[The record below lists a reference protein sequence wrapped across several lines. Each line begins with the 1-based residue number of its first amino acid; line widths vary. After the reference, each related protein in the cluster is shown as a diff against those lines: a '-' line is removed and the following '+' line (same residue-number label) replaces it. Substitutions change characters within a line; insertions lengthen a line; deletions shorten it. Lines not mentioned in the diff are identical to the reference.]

1 MADLKSSYDYI
12 VVGAGIGG
20 LTVASR
26 LSEDADVNVL
36 LVEAGANRMGDPRV
50 ETPGFIGLLYG
61 NPEFDWDYMSEPQ
74 VHVNNRQIGQP
85 RGRMVGGSSGMNFS
99 LIMYPSA
106 ANFEAWESLG
116 NDGWGAET
124 MAPYLRKFHTYTSP
138 SQTTSKL
145 LATDRYLK
153 EHDQGTNGPLPVT
166 LPDVYGAFNEAW
178 DKTFEALGFYT
189 DADPIAGRKLGAFT
203 SLLSVDPKT
212 GKRGYAA
219 DYCTPEVLQRP
230 NFDLISDTMVER
242 ILLNTEANGE
252 VVATGIQVRTKDGKQ
267 QQIAAGR
274 EVILSAGTLNS
285 PQLLELS
292 GIGSKEILEKH
303 DIPVILE
310 RSGIGEN
317 LQDHALTTINFE
329 IADGQISGDILRD
342 PNVLQSVIKLYE
354 ETRGGPLAG
363 MPISVAYLPMVD
375 HEGKVSQETVEEL
388 LSKHLD
394 KEAPSPTLQRQY
406 EVQRKVLLDSRNASS
421 EYIFLP
427 AQLHMNPGAT
437 TMNDVLAKTL
447 PGNYISIM
455 TMHNHPF
462 SRGSVHIR
470 TSKAEDKPI
479 YDPNYLSHPLDLE
492 ILARHTQFAE
502 RIATTEPFAS
512 LLKTGAREPESAA
525 DLSNLDKTKELVKER
540 LYHCFHPV
548 GTCAMMPAD
557 LGGVV
562 DPQLKVH
569 GTRNLRVVDA
579 SVFPL
584 EPTGNI
590 QALTYA
596 VAERAADIIRRSR

>member
-166 LPDVYGAFNEAW
+166 LPDVYGPFNEAW
-178 DKTFEALGFYT
+178 DKTFEELGFYT

-219 DYCTPEVLQRP
+219 DCCTSEVLQRP
-230 NFDLISDTMVER
+230 NFGLISDTMVER
-242 ILLNTEANGE
+242 ILLTTEVDGE
-252 VVATGIQVRTKDGKQ
+252 VVASGIQVRTKDGNQ
-267 QQIAAGR
+267 RQISASR

-292 GIGSKEILEKH
+292 GIGSKETLEKH
-303 DIPVILE
+303 GIPVILE
-310 RSGIGEN
+310 RPGVGEN

-329 IADGQISGDILRD
+329 IADGQISGDIMRD

-375 HEGKVSQETVEEL
+375 REGKVSQETVEEL
-388 LSKHLD
+388 LSKHLG
-394 KEAPSPTLQRQY
+394 KEVPSPTLQRQY

-427 AQLHMNPGAT
+427 AQLHTNPGAT

-470 TSKAEDKPI
+470 SSKPDDKPI

-492 ILARHTQFAE
+492 ILARHTQFVE

-548 GTCAMMPAD
+548 GTCAMMPAE

>member
-1 MADLKSSYDYI
+1 
-12 VVGAGIGG
+12 
-20 LTVASR
+20 
-26 LSEDADVNVL
+26 
-36 LVEAGANRMGDPRV
+36 
-50 ETPGFIGLLYG
+50 
-61 NPEFDWDYMSEPQ
+61 
-74 VHVNNRQIGQP
+74 
-85 RGRMVGGSSGMNFS
+85 MVGGSSAMNFS
-99 LIMYPSA
+99 LIVYPST

-138 SQTTSKL
+138 SDTTSKL

-153 EHDQGTNGPLPVT
+153 EHDQGAHGPVPVT
-166 LPDVYGAFNEAW
+166 LPDVYGPFNEAW
-178 DKTFEALGFYT
+178 DKTFEELGFYT
-189 DADPIAGRKLGAFT
+189 DEDPIAGRKLGAFT
-203 SLLSVDPKT
+203 SPLSVDPKT
-212 GKRGYAA
+212 GQRGYAA
-219 DYCTPEVLQRP
+219 AYYGPEVAQRP
-230 NFDLISDTMVER
+230 NFDLISETMVER
-242 ILLNTEANGE
+242 ILLNTEADGE
-252 VVATGIQVRTKDGKQ
+252 VVATGIQIRAKDGKQ
-267 QQIAAGR
+267 QQISAGR
-274 EVILSAGTLNS
+274 EVILSAGSLNS

-292 GIGSKEILEKH
+292 GIGSKDILQKH
-303 DIPVILE
+303 EVPVVLD
-310 RSGIGEN
+310 RPGVGEN
-317 LQDHALTTINFE
+317 LQDHALTSLNFE

-375 HEGKVSQETVEEL
+375 HEGKLSQETVEEL
-388 LSKHLD
+388 LSKHLGD
-394 KEAPSPTLQRQY
+394 EAPSPALQRQY
-406 EVQRKVLLDSRNASS
+406 DVQRKVLQDSQNASS
-421 EYIFLP
+421 EYLFLP
-427 AQLHMNPGAT
+427 TQLHMNPGAT

-455 TMHNHPF
+455 IMHNHPF

-470 TSKAEDKPI
+470 SCKVDDKPI

-492 ILARHTQFAE
+492 ILARHTQFADK
-502 RIATTEPFAS
+502 IATTEPFAS
-512 LLKTGAREPESAA
+512 LLKPGARQPEKAA
-525 DLSNLDKTKELVKER
+525 DLSSLDKTKELVKER

-596 VAERAADIIRRSR
+596 VAERAADIIRSSR

>member
-12 VVGAGIGG
+12 VIGAGIGG

-26 LSEDADVNVL
+26 LSEDVDVNVL

-50 ETPGFIGLLYG
+50 ETPGFIGLQYG

-74 VHVNNRQIGQP
+74 VHANNRQIGQP

-99 LIMYPSA
+99 LIMYPSS

-138 SQTTSKL
+138 SETTSKL
-145 LATDRYLK
+145 LATDRYMK
-153 EHDQGTNGPLPVT
+153 EHDQGADGPVPVT
-166 LPDVYGAFNEAW
+166 LPDIYGPFNEAW
-178 DKTFEALGFYT
+178 DKTFEQLGFSS

-203 SLLSVDPKT
+203 SPLSVDPKT
-212 GKRGYAA
+212 GQRGYAA
-219 DYCTPEVLQRP
+219 AYYSPEVAQRP
-230 NFDLISDTMVER
+230 NFDLISEAMVER
-242 ILLNTEANGE
+242 ILLNNEADGE
-252 VVATGIQVRTKDGKQ
+252 VVATGIQIRTKDGKQ
-267 QQIAAGR
+267 QQISGGR

-292 GIGSKEILEKH
+292 GIGSKEVLQKH
-303 DIPVILE
+303 DIPVVLD
-310 RSGIGEN
+310 RPGVGEN
-317 LQDHALTTINFE
+317 LQDHALTSLNFE

-363 MPISVAYLPMVD
+363 MPISVAYLPLVD
-375 HEGKVSQETVEEL
+375 HEGKLSQEIVEDL
-388 LSKHLD
+388 LAKHLD
-394 KEAPSPTLQRQY
+394 NESLSPARQRQY
-406 EVQRKVLLDSRNASS
+406 DVQRKVLLDSQNASS

-455 TMHNHPF
+455 IMHNHPF

-470 TSKAEDKPI
+470 SSKIDDKPI

-492 ILARHTQFAE
+492 ILARHTQFADQ
-502 RIATTEPFAS
+502 IATTEPFAS
-512 LLKTGAREPESAA
+512 LLKPGAREPQSAA
-525 DLSNLDKTKELVKER
+525 DLSNLDKTKDLVKER

-596 VAERAADIIRRSR
+596 VAERAADIIRSSR